1 MDLLEK
7 MATYVRV
14 VEAGSFSAGAKQLR
28 ISPAAVSRQITTLED
43 ELRVPLLR
51 RTTRR
56 MSITPAGRRY
66 YERRLRV
73 LREVDDAQAIGR
85 TAATEGLL
93 SVGAPVTSHLRLEV
107 IGFDIQVNPARMGNF
122 LNHDDQLIIAGSQ
135 LAVVEV
141 IGWFDCLAKGAAPKP
156 CGLVQ
161 VINVAIDQN
170 AAKTAAVHS
179 LPYRLKVV
187 SARKPQAFLP
197 NRIYRVRRNV

>member
-66 YERRLRV
+66 YERCLRV

-107 IGFDIQVNPARMGNF
+107 IGFDIQVNSARMGNF

-141 IGWFDCLAKGAAPKP
+141 IGWLTALPKARLQNRAASSRSSTLQSIRTLQKRQR
-156 CGLVQ
+156 C
-161 VINVAIDQN
+161 I
-170 AAKTAAVHS
+170 
-179 LPYRLKVV
+179 V
-187 SARKPQAFLP
+187 SPT
-197 NRIYRVRRNV
+197 V

>member
-43 ELRVPLLR
+43 
-51 RTTRR
+51 
-56 MSITPAGRRY
+56 
-66 YERRLRV
+66 ERRLRV

-107 IGFDIQVNPARMGNF
+107 IGFDIQVNPARMRNF

-141 IGWFDCLAKGAAPKP
+141 IGWLTALPKARLQNRAASSRSSTLQSIRTLQKRQR
-156 CGLVQ
+156 C
-161 VINVAIDQN
+161 I
-170 AAKTAAVHS
+170 
-179 LPYRLKVV
+179 V
-187 SARKPQAFLP
+187 SPT
-197 NRIYRVRRNV
+197 V